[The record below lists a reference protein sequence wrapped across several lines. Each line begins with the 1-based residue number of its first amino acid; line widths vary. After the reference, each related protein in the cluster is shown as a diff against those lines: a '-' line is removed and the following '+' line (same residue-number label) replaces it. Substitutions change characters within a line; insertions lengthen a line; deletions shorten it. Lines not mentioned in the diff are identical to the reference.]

1 MGRKRGGASGA
12 NASVADAE
20 KRGGAVNNKPKEVP
34 STVPSSKKGA
44 PNKKGNGV
52 STVKNRGNSESLSVI
67 GLVLGLVQIAV
78 LGVGGLTTVLFILAA
93 ALPELWVMYPPR
105 LQLIMVDLMLSATT
119 AYTVLIEHNE
129 YWLDALSAM
138 QPDSQNDTSVWLE
151 SWVKPHLNDLPKPP
165 TWERPELLYLNWN
178 HGPVYNKT
186 KDDKPYRSVVSNVLT
201 PDECSVLRS
210 AFDSHPQDY
219 KSQDYD
225 GSLGEE
231 FKSVPIPKFDQ
242 EVLSNGDDSDPT
254 AIKRLNM
261 VGDTVRKVRDAVSA
275 YFNAPDI
282 LIEFVDLTKRTGPT
296 NHTLMG
302 HLRHRLS
309 AGHGTHA
316 DQCLPYWKL
325 NMTNDLVHR
334 SEDYHCDFAMSE
346 DTNCCQQRT
355 HAAVLYLNEPTEMH
369 GGDFYFVDRRDIP
382 PEEETKAS
390 FAGEGTQEEVLSSS
404 LRVPPRC
411 GELSMFTADLRNM
424 HGTYPVSHGARY
436 ALTFWFTNLID
447 FLPLPMSFERAQRG
461 VKNVQS
467 ACRAALKKSS
477 FAAPL
482 SLTKATDKVDTK
494 KIFLHQDIC
503 KQWIADL
510 VVDVESQIEVG
521 AGGTKGRDTVTEQP
535 SDGGLEPESV

>member
-186 KDDKPYRSVVSNVLT
+186 KDDKPYRYPHRPSYHVYALHRTVSPGQLFQMYSLLT
-201 PDECSVLRS
+201 S
-210 AFDSHPQDY
+210 ALCC
-219 KSQDYD
+219 
-225 GSLGEE
+225 G
-231 FKSVPIPKFDQ
+231 VP
-242 EVLSNGDDSDPT
+242 ST
-254 AIKRLNM
+254 AIHR
-261 VGDTVRKVRDAVSA
+261 TTKVRITMD
-275 YFNAPDI
+275 
-282 LIEFVDLTKRTGPT
+282 
-296 NHTLMG
+296 H
-302 HLRHRLS
+302 
-309 AGHGTHA
+309 
-316 DQCLPYWKL
+316 
-325 NMTNDLVHR
+325 
-334 SEDYHCDFAMSE
+334 
-346 DTNCCQQRT
+346 
-355 HAAVLYLNEPTEMH
+355 
-369 GGDFYFVDRRDIP
+369 
-382 PEEETKAS
+382 
-390 FAGEGTQEEVLSSS
+390 
-404 LRVPPRC
+404 
-411 GELSMFTADLRNM
+411 
-424 HGTYPVSHGARY
+424 
-436 ALTFWFTNLID
+436 
-447 FLPLPMSFERAQRG
+447 
-461 VKNVQS
+461 
-467 ACRAALKKSS
+467 
-477 FAAPL
+477 
-482 SLTKATDKVDTK
+482 
-494 KIFLHQDIC
+494 
-503 KQWIADL
+503 
-510 VVDVESQIEVG
+510 
-521 AGGTKGRDTVTEQP
+521 
-535 SDGGLEPESV
+535 